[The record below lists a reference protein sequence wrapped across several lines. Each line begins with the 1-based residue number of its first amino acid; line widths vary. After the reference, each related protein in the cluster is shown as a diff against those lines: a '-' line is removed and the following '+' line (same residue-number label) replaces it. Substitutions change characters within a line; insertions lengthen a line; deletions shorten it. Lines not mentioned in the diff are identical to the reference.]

1 MQRLVPC
8 VITHVRPVR
17 WLHDGTGVVDRYVNP
32 TSRFNALRN
41 SASSIPTMRE
51 LRLHRHGLDALVKHR
66 INRLTCS
73 LVGVEVVHRYDRA
86 ALLVQSKSTF
96 LADAAI

>member
-32 TSRFNALRN
+32 TSRFSALRN
-41 SASSIPTMRE
+41 SASSIPTTGE
-51 LRLHRHGLDALVKHR
+51 VRLHRHGLDALVKHR

-73 LVGVEVVHRYDRA
+73 LVGMEVVHRYNR
-86 ALLVQSKSTF
+86 ALLAQSKSTF
-96 LADAAI
+96 LADAAS

>member
-8 VITHVRPVR
+8 VITHVRPVG
-17 WLHDGTGVVDRYVNP
+17 WLHDGTGVVDRYGNP
-32 TSRFNALRN
+32 ALRFNALRK
-41 SASSIPTMRE
+41 SASSILTTGE
-51 LRLHRHGLDALVKHR
+51 VRLHRHGLDSLVKNH

-73 LVGVEVVHRYDRA
+73 LVGVQVVQRYDRA
-86 ALLVQSKSTF
+86 LLAQSKSTF